1 MSIQA
6 ETMVREGLRPA
17 RRPQD
22 LVFSLF
28 GEYLLGRHA
37 PVWVGSL
44 IELLEPFEM
53 SPNAVRTVVS
63 RMSRKGWLTAER
75 KGRRSFYDLTWRGRK
90 LLEEGAER
98 IYHPPRDE
106 PWDGSWHLVAYSIPE
121 GERHLRDR
129 LRVRLAWL
137 GCGSLGNG
145 LWISPHPIADAVR
158 VIAEELELTDH
169 LEVFRAEHLGFSD
182 IDRMVSQ
189 AWNLQDINRHY
200 EAFIRRFNRPF
211 VQARKKL
218 ENGGLDPRDAYA
230 HRFELIHAYRDFPLI
245 DPYLPRALLP
255 RDWAGDCVAW
265 LFEKYHHLLTEPA
278 DRYVDRVLATAAEE
292 DAT

>member
-1 MSIQA
+1 MSIRA
-6 ETMVREGLRPA
+6 EAMERGGPRRT

-63 RMSRKGWLTAER
+63 RMSRKGWLKSER
-75 KGRRSFYDLTWRGRK
+75 KGRRSFYDLTRRGRK

-106 PWDGSWHLVAYSIPE
+106 AWDGSWQLIAYSIPE
-121 GERHLRDR
+121 NERHRRDQ

-145 LWISPHPIADAVR
+145 LWISPHPIAEAVR
-158 VIAEELELTDH
+158 EIAEELELTDH

-182 IDRMVSQ
+182 VDRMVSQ
-189 AWNLQDINRHY
+189 AWDLPDINRCY
-200 EAFIRRFNRPF
+200 AVFIRRFNRPF
-211 VQARKKL
+211 VQARKAL

-230 HRFELIHAYRDFPLI
+230 RRFELIHAYRDFPLI
-245 DPYLPRALLP
+245 DPYLPRMLLP
-255 RDWAGDCVAW
+255 SVWAGDCVAW
-265 LFEKYHHLLTEPA
+265 LFEKYHDLLTEPA
-278 DRYVDRVLATAAEE
+278 DRYVDRVLAAAAEE